1 MKIKMND
8 LMDLW
13 GEDQPAEPIDAEK
26 LTREV
31 LKKAEKDARPRK
43 KLRIIL
49 IAAVAAIV
57 AVMGGTAVAAS
68 AGKLHFE
75 KTDGYKMPYSYVDGE
90 KDTVVETD
98 MVVDP
103 YDAIIRYENEETEED
118 QASTEES
125 HTVAMKLGYL
135 PHEWT
140 PTSAVVTL
148 RGFLEF
154 HEDEVCTM
162 PKEEQEELYIEV
174 SDLYPGFGMKEA
186 ENAAKLIG
194 RLTKNGYDD
203 ATLKRAAET
212 IMAYHEAQEAGIGT
226 TESDAAFNERMTP
239 YTEALMALPGLTEE
253 MRGCV
258 YEIIA
263 AASGHIYNINIY
275 SKPDAEGKPFLVPGN
290 GAELVWEKEIN
301 GMDAMLVTTQ
311 ETRTEISESLLLY
324 DAEKSCV
331 VVISGTIGEEE
342 MMKIA
347 ENMELVGTDAPAY
360 SRLAWDWCY
369 VQAALG

>member
-43 KLRIIL
+43 KRRIIL

-103 YDAIIRYENEETEED
+103 YDAIIRYENEETEKD

-135 PHEWT
+135 PHELT
-140 PTSAVVTL
+140 VYNSLRTL
-148 RGFLEF
+148 ASLPNGDSTQLPPGM
-154 HEDEVCTM
+154 DAN
-162 PKEEQEELYIEV
+162 ELYIEV
-174 SDLYPGFGMKEA
+174 NDSYGGFAMKEA
-186 ENAAKLIG
+186 E
-194 RLTKNGYDD
+194 
-203 ATLKRAAET
+203 RAAELVGKLT
-212 IMAYHEAQEAGIGT
+212 DEAGYDEAAKKKAAEVILDYREAMDAGIGT
-226 TESDAAFNERMTP
+226 TESDKAFEERMTP
-239 YTEALMALPGLTEE
+239 YVDAVMALPGLVDR
-253 MRGCV
+253 MRGRV
-258 YEIIA
+258 FEAISA
-263 AASGHIYNINIY
+263 AEEHIY
-275 SKPDAEGKPFLVPGN
+275 SVHVFARPEAEGKPFLVPGKD
-290 GAELVWEKEIN
+290 AELVWEKEIN
-301 GMDAMLVTTQ
+301 GMDAMMVRTQ
-311 ETRTEISESLLLY
+311 ETALQITESLLLY
-324 DAEKSCV
+324 DVNKGCV
-331 VVISGTIGEEE
+331 VMISGTIGEEE
-342 MMKIA
+342 MLKIA
-347 ENMELVGTDAPAY
+347 ENMELVETDLPAQE
-360 SRLAWDWCY
+360 SWLPDWIY
-369 VQAALG
+369 VTAALG